1 MNEPSFSSGQNAAV
15 TTVARDL
22 QKQDK
27 RARIVDAAVHVFA
40 EHGFFNATIA
50 QIAREAGVADGTIY
64 LYFKSKD
71 ELLFRLFDEKMS
83 ALLEEA
89 KGQLAKEPDA
99 PSRLTRFIHLHF
111 ALVEKSPAL
120 ASVLIVELRQSAQLL
135 KQLEKD
141 KLSAYL
147 ELIAETVRTGQGKG
161 ELIGGIAPGTVKRAL
176 FGALDESAL
185 AWLLSGRKSSLKKTA
200 AEVATLFVRG
210 LLPANSKFKFEFNRK
225 PDTATGE

>member
-1 MNEPSFSSGQNAAV
+1 M
-15 TTVARDL
+15 TTLARDL

-27 RARIVDAAVHVFA
+27 RARILEAAVKVFA
-40 EHGFFNATIA
+40 GHGFFNATIA

-71 ELLFRLFDEKMS
+71 ELLFVLFDEKMS
-83 ALLEEA
+83 QLLDEA
-89 KGQLAKEPDA
+89 KAQIAGQPDGPA
-99 PSRLTRFIHLHF
+99 QLTRFIHLHF
-111 ALVEKSPAL
+111 ELVEKSPAL

-135 KQLEKD
+135 KQIEKA

-147 ELIAETVRTGQGKG
+147 ELIAEIVRKGQASG
-161 ELIGGIAPGTVKRAL
+161 EFLEAISPGTVKRAL

-200 AEVATLFVRG
+200 TEVATLFVRG
-210 LLPANSKFKFEFNRK
+210 LLSPRSKFSQF
-225 PDTATGE
+225 A